1 MSKVRRISALS
12 DYVKSLTFELNL
24 LVSDSRIDSS
34 DSNYLRQP
42 DDLDLCITF
51 RVEDE
56 EIPTIIIQ
64 SANPRILTRL
74 STVSLYEIEKLLK
87 KPSVSG
93 FSGITRVL
101 F

>member
-1 MSKVRRISALS
+1 MSQVSDLS
-12 DYVKSLTFELNL
+12 NYAKSLTFELNL
-24 LVSDSRIDSS
+24 LVSDSRICLAE
-34 DSNYLRQP
+34 SNSFRQVT
-42 DDLDLCITF
+42 DLDLCIMF

-56 EIPTIIIQ
+56 EVPTIIIQ

-74 STVSLYEIEKLLK
+74 STASLYEIEKLLK
-87 KPSVSG
+87 SPSVSG